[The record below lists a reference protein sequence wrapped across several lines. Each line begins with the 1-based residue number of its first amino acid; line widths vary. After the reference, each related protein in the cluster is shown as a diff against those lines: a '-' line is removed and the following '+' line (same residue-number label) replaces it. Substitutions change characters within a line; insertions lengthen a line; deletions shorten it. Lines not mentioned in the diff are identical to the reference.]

1 MKISDALKLTP
12 DNQPAPAASA
22 GESITTAD
30 IDEVLKYF
38 KAARPGYF
46 NVTPDQVTKIK
57 VSWHLLHD
65 FDPDHDY
72 TFNETF
78 TKIRKSKL

>member
-1 MKISDALKLTP
+1 MKISDALKLFP
-12 DNQPAPAASA
+12 EDQPVPVVSTV
-22 GESITTAD
+22 EIITTAN

-46 NVTPDQVTKIK
+46 NVTADQVAKIK
-57 VSWHLLHD
+57 ASWHLLHD

-72 TFNETF
+72 TFNDSF
-78 TKIRKSKL
+78 TIIRKSKL